1 MSFALD
7 LYQNEYLPE
16 GAREMHAVLKVTS
29 SAGGVAATAS
39 LNRVEKAEKAVV
51 LVVDTS
57 GSMSGRKIRAA
68 QRAAAAAIGLLPDGT
83 RFGLVA
89 GCQEARCVYPLDGDG
104 LVRADAVTRA
114 EGADATRRLRV
125 GNGTAMSTW
134 IDRARQLLE
143 PLPDAIRLAYLVTD
157 GQNVGEAPELLDAA
171 VDRAA
176 GVFQCDARGV
186 GDDWDVGEL
195 RKLSSALLGEVDI
208 IKGPEDMEA
217 DFTAFLDRAAGKT
230 IGDVRLRVWSPV
242 ASSLRFLRQIHPS
255 IDDLGGAVPVD
266 AQTCEYRTGAWA
278 GDEGREYHLCV
289 DVPPGP
295 VGGEKLASRLGLV
308 VGGTV
313 AAEALVR
320 AVWTD
325 DEARSTRINREVA
338 RCTGQAELASSIQ
351 EGLHAREQG
360 DTATATLKLGQA
372 HQLATAGGNDATL
385 RLLGNVV
392 DVDAATGT
400 VRLKREVPRVAV
412 MELDT
417 GSTKTIRVHRPSGEG
432 KPG

>member
-1 MSFALD
+1 
-7 LYQNEYLPE
+7 
-16 GAREMHAVLKVTS
+16 
-29 SAGGVAATAS
+29 
-39 LNRVEKAEKAVV
+39 
-51 LVVDTS
+51 VVDTS
-57 GSMSGRKIRAA
+57 GSISGRKIRAA
-68 QRAAAAAIGLLPDGT
+68 QRAAAAAIRLLPDGT

-89 GCQEARCVYPLDGDG
+89 GCHQARCVYPVNGDG
-104 LVRADAVTRA
+104 LVRADEVTRT

-125 GNGTAMSTW
+125 GNGTAISTW
-134 IDRARQLLE
+134 IDKARQLLE

-157 GQNVGEAPELLDAA
+157 GQNVGEAHELLGAA
-171 VDRAA
+171 VARAA

-186 GDDWDVGEL
+186 GDDWDVSEL

-217 DFTAFLDRAAGKT
+217 DFTAFLDRAVGKS
-230 IGDVRLRVWSPV
+230 IGDVRLRVWSPFG
-242 ASSLRFLRQIHPS
+242 SHLRFLRQIHPS
-255 IDDLGGAVPVD
+255 IDDLGTGALPVD
-266 AQTCEYRTGAWA
+266 VQTCEYRTGAWS
-278 GDEGREYHLCV
+278 GNESREYHLCV

-295 VGGEKLASRLGLV
+295 VGGEKLAGRLGLV
-308 VGGTV
+308 VGGAV
-313 AAEALVR
+313 ATESLVR

-372 HQLATAGGNDATL
+372 HQLATAGGNEATL

-400 VRLKREVPRVAV
+400 VRLKRDVPRVAV

-417 GSTKTIRVHRPSGEG
+417 GSTKTIRVHRPSSEG
-432 KPG
+432 VPG